1 MSFIIKKYRPIR
13 FRRADGKISHGY
25 ITAVNGDGT
34 VNIRSGSGNNILSV
48 PILTNAATGRK
59 FAGVSTPAAPT
70 GLVGTAGDTTA
81 SIAFTAASSGGSAI
95 TNYEYSTDNG
105 STFTAR
111 SPVSTASPLLIS
123 GLTNSTA
130 YQIKLRAV
138 NLLGAGT
145 ASSAV
150 TVTPVGASG
159 PAFRSISQ
167 GTSTLGTFTMAVP
180 TGTAS
185 GDQLLMFV
193 EVEADYKGYTFGAP
207 SAGWTQIA
215 FNDTFR
221 VEYPANTFAVYKR
234 TATASEST
242 YTWSGG
248 ANWYGGLG
256 FVMAV
261 SGATAVDVVGATAEG
276 AGGFVAP
283 SVTTTTAT
291 DLLIYAAG
299 QAGTDV
305 AVTKPASM
313 TQRANATP
321 TPAYFRM
328 LIATETLTA
337 SGATGTRTATGASD
351 RNVSLLIAVK

>member
-1 MSFIIKKYRPIR
+1 
-13 FRRADGKISHGY
+13 
-25 ITAVNGDGT
+25 
-34 VNIRSGSGNNILSV
+34 
-48 PILTNAATGRK
+48 
-59 FAGVSTPAAPT
+59 
-70 GLVGTAGDTTA
+70 
-81 SIAFTAASSGGSAI
+81 
-95 TNYEYSTDNG
+95 
-105 STFTAR
+105 
-111 SPVSTASPLLIS
+111 
-123 GLTNSTA
+123 
-130 YQIKLRAV
+130 
-138 NLLGAGT
+138 
-145 ASSAV
+145 
-150 TVTPVGASG
+150 
-159 PAFRSISQ
+159 
-167 GTSTLGTFTMAVP
+167 MAVP
-180 TGTAS
+180 TGTAA

-221 VEYPANTFAVYKR
+221 VEYPSNTFAVYKR

-248 ANWYGGLG
+248 ANWYSGLG

-261 SGATAVDVVGATAEG
+261 SGATAVDVVGATANS
-276 AGGFVAP
+276 FVAP

-299 QAGTDV
+299 QAGSDQ

-313 TQRANATP
+313 TQRANETP
-321 TPAYFRM
+321 TTPQFRM

-337 SGATGTRTATGASD
+337 SGATGTRTATGASS